1 MIRLTV
7 NDLRLVADGLIL
19 LDDIRLEARPGTL
32 HLVVGPTGCG
42 KTLLGRTLAG
52 LELDAN
58 GEVYLDG
65 RDIIHI
71 PPAKRRVGWVA
82 SEPSL
87 WAGHSVQSNIELG
100 LKLRKIG
107 RQERRNRVS
116 EALGWFG
123 ADSLRDQPAE
133 SLSLLEARR
142 VALARSLVLDPQ
154 ILMIDEPLA
163 GLAPE
168 EAALHRENI
177 VRVQREQRLTT
188 LVFSRSAEPWWEVAD
203 RITVMDLGRVLQSG
217 PAEEVLQRPANVE
230 SAAFF
235 GSINALDGTL
245 EAVGQTGEV
254 LVNLPMG
261 QVVGRFAG
269 PRAME
274 PGEPVRVLIRPE
286 AIALAIASS
295 SSTIKTNRVP
305 VRVDEIL
312 FEGPLRRLRL
322 SAPGDQRL
330 EAVSTQTV
338 VAGVLQGGTMTAL
351 IPADQVSV
359 IPL

>member
-19 LDDIRLEARPGTL
+19 LDDICLEARPGTL
-32 HLVVGPTGCG
+32 HLVVGPAGCG

-87 WAGHSVQSNIELG
+87 WPGHSVQANVELG

-123 ADSLRDQPAE
+123 ADSLKDQPAE
-133 SLSLLEARR
+133 KLGLLEARR

-154 ILMIDEPLA
+154 ILMIDEPLL

-168 EAALHRENI
+168 EAQLHRENI
-177 VRVQREQRLTT
+177 VRVQREQRITT
-188 LVFSRSAEPWWEVAD
+188 LIFTRTSEPWWDVAD

-217 PAEEVLQRPANVE
+217 PVEDVLQRPANE
-230 SAAFF
+230 ACAEFF
-235 GSINALDGTL
+235 GGINAFNGTL

-254 LVNLPMG
+254 LVSLPMG
-261 QVVGRFAG
+261 QVVGRLTGARSAEVG
-269 PRAME
+269 DS
-274 PGEPVRVLIRPE
+274 VRVLIRPE
-286 AIALAIASS
+286 AIALAIAQ
-295 SSTIKTNRVP
+295 SSTSIKTNKVP
-305 VRVDEIL
+305 VRVDEVL

-322 SAPGDQRL
+322 TAPGEQRL
-330 EAVSTQTV
+330 EAVSTPTV
-338 VAGVLQGGTMTAL
+338 VAGVMQGGTMTAL

-359 IPL
+359 IPV

>member
-32 HLVVGPTGCG
+32 HVVVGPAGCG

-87 WAGHSVQSNIELG
+87 WPGHSVQANVELG
-100 LKLRKIG
+100 LKIRKIG
-107 RQERRNRVS
+107 RQERRNRIS

-123 ADSLRDQPAE
+123 ADSLKDRSTE

-142 VALARSLVLDPQ
+142 VALARTLVLDPQ
-154 ILMIDEPLA
+154 ILMIDDPLA

-168 EAALHRENI
+168 DAGLHRENI
-177 VRVQREQRLTT
+177 IRVQREQRITT
-188 LVFSRSAEPWWEVAD
+188 LVFTRTAEAWWDVAD
-203 RITVMDLGRVLQSG
+203 RITLMDLGRVLQSG
-217 PAEEVLQRPANVE
+217 AVEDLLQRPVSEQAAAYFGPINVLE
-230 SAAFF
+230 
-235 GSINALDGTL
+235 GSL
-245 EAVGQTGEV
+245 EALGQAGEV
-254 LVNLPMG
+254 LVNLPIG
-261 QVVGRFAG
+261 QVVGRLVG
-269 PRAME
+269 QRSLE
-274 PGEPVRVLIRPE
+274 SGHPVRVLIRPE
-286 AIALAIASS
+286 AIALAVASS
-295 SSTIKTNRVP
+295 SSTMKTNRVP
-305 VRVDEIL
+305 VRVDDVV
-312 FEGPLRRLRL
+312 FEGSLRRLTL
-322 SAPGDQRL
+322 TAPGEQKL
-330 EAVSTQTV
+330 QALSTPTV
-338 VAGVLQGGTMTAL
+338 VAGVLPGVITTAL

-359 IPL
+359 IPQ